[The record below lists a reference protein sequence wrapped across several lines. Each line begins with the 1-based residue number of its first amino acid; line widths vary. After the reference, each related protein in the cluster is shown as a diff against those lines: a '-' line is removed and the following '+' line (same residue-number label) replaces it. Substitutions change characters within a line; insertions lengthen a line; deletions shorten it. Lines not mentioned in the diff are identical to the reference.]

1 MGQQLESTQAHGRR
15 LAFERGGV
23 LEAECPGLDD
33 IVKNE
38 WIAQAM
44 QAHGHVGAEVHG
56 RRLVLVHGGVLE
68 AEWPGLDDIVK
79 NEWIAQVIQALE
91 RQRL

>member
-1 MGQQLESTQAHGRR
+1 MRLMGQQPESTQAHGRR

-38 WIAQAM
+38 WIA
-44 QAHGHVGAEVHG
+44 
-56 RRLVLVHGGVLE
+56 
-68 AEWPGLDDIVK
+68 
-79 NEWIAQVIQALE
+79 
-91 RQRL
+91 